1 MCLEQGWWVLR
12 AVMWPSGP
20 PDHCSLLQG
29 PMTIS
34 SVEEGTAGKIRL
46 PREIFQSLSSQ
57 AARVVVTVLDIQ
69 QLGMFKV

>member
-1 MCLEQGWWVLR
+1 
-12 AVMWPSGP
+12 
-20 PDHCSLLQG
+20 
-29 PMTIS
+29 MTIS
-34 SVEEGTAGKIRL
+34 LVEEGTAGKIRL